1 LDWIALFDELTRGL
15 LSLVDEP
22 GRIVMMII
30 GGVLIYLAVAK
41 DYEPTLLLPIGLGC
55 ILANIAGS
63 GMGILNIKGIPWVSP
78 PDADGEGLGLFNVLY
93 QAGITNELFPLI
105 IFIGIGAM
113 TDFGPLLENPQLALM
128 GAAGQFGIF
137 GTLLLATLF
146 GFDIKEAASIGIIGS
161 ADGPT
166 SIYVA
171 AELAPKLLPPI
182 AVAAY
187 SYMSLVPVIQPPV
200 IRLLTSKKQRQIHMA
215 YTARPVSRVTRIL
228 FPIVVTLVTS
238 ILVPLAT
245 PLISMLMFG
254 NLLRES
260 LAVDRL
266 SETAQNELVNI
277 VTIFLGLAIGGT
289 MVAEQFLQWR
299 TISIFVM
306 GIVAFVL
313 DTAGGVVFGQI
324 MYLFY
329 RFFLKKPFN
338 PILGACGIS
347 AFPMS
352 ARVVHRVAQEEDFTN
367 FLLMHAMGA
376 NTAGQIGSVLAGGVV
391 MALLTGLAA

>member
-1 LDWIALFDELTRGL
+1 
-15 LSLVDEP
+15 
-22 GRIVMMII
+22 
-30 GGVLIYLAVAK
+30 
-41 DYEPTLLLPIGLGC
+41 
-55 ILANIAGS
+55 
-63 GMGILNIKGIPWVSP
+63 MGILEIKGIPWSHP
-78 PDADGEGLGLFNVLY
+78 PDADPDGLGFFNVLF
-93 QAGITNELFPLI
+93 QTGITNELFPLL

-113 TDFGPLLENPQLALM
+113 TDFGPLLENPQLALL

-146 GFDIKEAASIGIIGS
+146 GFDIREAASIGIIGS

-171 AELAPKLLPPI
+171 AALAPALLPRI

-200 IRLLTSKKQRQIHMA
+200 IRLLTTKQQRRIHMP
-215 YTARPVSRVTRIL
+215 YTSRPVSRVTRIL
-228 FPIVVTLVTS
+228 FPIVVTVITS
-238 ILVPLAT
+238 ILVPLAA

-260 LAVDRL
+260 LVVERL
-266 SETAQNELVNI
+266 SQAAQNELTNI

-289 MVAEQFLQWR
+289 MTAEQFLQWK
-299 TISIFVM
+299 TIGIFAM
-306 GIVAFVL
+306 GIAAFVL
-313 DTAGGVVFGQI
+313 DTAGGVLFGQL

-329 RFFLKKPFN
+329 KYVLKKPFN

-352 ARVVHRVAQEEDFTN
+352 ARVVHRLAQKEDYSN

-376 NTAGQIGSVLAGGVV
+376 NTSGQIGSVLAGGVV
-391 MALLTGLAA
+391 MALLGGLG

>member
-1 LDWIALFDELTRGL
+1 VNWTILLEELTKG
-15 LSLVDEP
+15 SLALIQQP
-22 GRIVMMII
+22 GRVLMMVV
-30 GGVLIYLAVAK
+30 GGVLIYLAIAK
-41 DYEPTLLLPIGLGC
+41 EYEPSLLLPIGIGC
-55 ILANIAGS
+55 ILANLFGT
-63 GMGILNIKGIPWVSP
+63 GMGILEIKGIPWASP
-78 PDADGEGLGLFNVLY
+78 PDADQHGLGLFNVLY
-93 QAGITNELFPLI
+93 NTGIDNELFPLL
-105 IFIGIGAM
+105 IFVGIGAM

-137 GTLLLATLF
+137 GTLILATLF
-146 GFDIKEAASIGIIGS
+146 GFDIREAAAIGIIGS

-200 IRLLTSKKQRQIHMA
+200 IRLLTTKQQRRIHMP
-215 YTARPVSRVTRIL
+215 YTSHPVSRLTRVL

-238 ILVPLAT
+238 ILVPLAA

-260 LAVDRL
+260 LVVERL
-266 SETAQNELVNI
+266 SQAAQHELTNV
-277 VTIFLGLAIGGT
+277 VTILLGLAIGGT
-289 MVAEQFLQWR
+289 MTAGQFLQWR
-299 TISIFVM
+299 TIGIFVM
-306 GIVAFVL
+306 GIVAFAL
-313 DTAGGVVFGQI
+313 DTAGGVLFGQL

-329 RFFLKKPFN
+329 KHVLKEPFN

-352 ARVVHRVAQEEDFTN
+352 ARVVHRLAMEEDHTN

-376 NTAGQIGSVLAGGVV
+376 NTSGQIGSVLAGGVV
-391 MALLTGLAA
+391 LALLGGLI